1 MTAKQSQLTQIQA
14 DLVARLPVNS
24 VVAFECYHITRLSS
38 IIKRLRDKGHSIITT
53 LEHGNGLA
61 HYTLADREPI
71 EQPTREKK
79 T

>member
-1 MTAKQSQLTQIQA
+1 MTAKLSQLELIQA
-14 DLVARLPVNS
+14 DLVARKSVNS

-38 IIKRLRDKGHSIITT
+38 IIKRLRDKGHPIVIT
-53 LEHGNGLA
+53 LAHNNGLA
-61 HYTLADREPI
+61 HYALADREPI